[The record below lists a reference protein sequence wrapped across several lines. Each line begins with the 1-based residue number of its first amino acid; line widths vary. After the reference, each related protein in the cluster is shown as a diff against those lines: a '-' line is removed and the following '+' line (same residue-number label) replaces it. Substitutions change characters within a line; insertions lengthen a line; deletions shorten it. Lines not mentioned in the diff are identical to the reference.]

1 MDFGRVLG
9 RAWEIVWRWKIL
21 WLLGFLGALGQ
32 GTSGANTSYQFGG
45 QDLQN
50 GNLPDIN
57 WPVLGGA
64 LAALAC
70 LGLLVGIALLIVSII
85 ARGGLIAG
93 VAQVEDEGSTS
104 FARAWAVGATRFW
117 TLFGISVLVAL
128 PIILLVLVMLAGI
141 FAFAGGTAILT
152 SQGDQSVGPIIGG
165 LFACLCPGFCLIFV
179 LAIVLSQIQIYAER
193 AAILEGLNWTAAFS
207 RGWQVLKA
215 NLGPTVVLWLI
226 FLVLGLVIGAIILA
240 ITVPILL
247 PLVALF
253 GRDSNVSSAAVW
265 IPVCGL
271 GLLATILGAI
281 VNSVVTAFTSATWT
295 LAYRQL
301 TAPLLPPPLSPL
313 SPDEPSPVTT
323 VEP

>member
-1 MDFGRVLG
+1 MDYGRILG
-9 RAWEIVWRWKIL
+9 RAWEVIWRWKAL
-21 WLLGFLGALGQ
+21 WVLGFLAALGQ
-32 GTSGANTSYQFGG
+32 GTSGVNTTYNFGG

-50 GNLPDIN
+50 GNLPNIN

-85 ARGGLIAG
+85 ARGGLVAG

-128 PIILLVLVMLAGI
+128 PIILLVIVVLLGI
-141 FAFAGGTAILT
+141 FGLAGGTAILT
-152 SQGDQSVGPIIGG
+152 RQGDTSLGPIIGG

-179 LAIVLSQIQIYAER
+179 LAIALSQIQIYADR
-193 AAILEGLNWTAAFS
+193 AAILEGLGWIDAFK

-226 FLVLGLVIGAIILA
+226 FLVLGLVVGAIILA
-240 ITVPILL
+240 ISLPVVL
-247 PLVALF
+247 PLVALL
-253 GRDSNVSSAAVW
+253 GRDGMNSGGAVW
-265 IPVCGL
+265 VPICGL

-301 TAPLLPPPLSPL
+301 TLPPVLTPGPMDQ
-313 SPDEPSPVTT
+313 PDIEG
-323 VEP
+323 